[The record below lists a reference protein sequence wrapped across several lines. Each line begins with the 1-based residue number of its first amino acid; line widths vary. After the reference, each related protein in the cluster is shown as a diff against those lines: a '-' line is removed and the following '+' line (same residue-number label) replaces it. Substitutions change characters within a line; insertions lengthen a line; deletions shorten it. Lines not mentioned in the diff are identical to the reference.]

1 MKDVHITS
9 PYITLGQLLKHVGV
23 IGTGGEAKYFLQDHL
38 VDVNGVLEQRRGR
51 KIVPGDVVKCMQETY
66 QVLNEVRWSPIT

>member
-9 PYITLGQLLKHVGV
+9 PYITLGQLLKRVGV

-51 KIVPGDVVKCMQETY
+51 KIVAGDVVTCMQETY
-66 QVLNEVRWSPIT
+66 QVLNEVR